1 MTKTIM
7 LVHGAWLNP
16 DCWEGF
22 KTRYEAQGYT
32 VHAPAWPYDDRSVQ
46 ELRRAPHPELHKVGV
61 KQIAD
66 HYEDKIRAL
75 PEAPIIMGHSFGG
88 VITQV
93 LADRGL
99 GAAAVA
105 IDPAPIAGVFVPPTT
120 LISALPVFLA
130 PFGWARTLTMS
141 RKAFGARFAQ
151 TLSKQEADAAYER
164 YVVPTPGRVYYD
176 GLLGIGTKVQFDN
189 PNRPPLLLIAG
200 EKDLTAQHSMIKANY
215 NKQTQAASTTGFKM
229 FPGRSHWLCLDRGWE
244 EVADYA
250 LEWAAKNAKSGN
262 VASITRAA

>member
-7 LVHGAWLNP
+7 LVHGAWLTP
-16 DCWEGF
+16 TCWDGF
-22 KTRYEAQGYT
+22 KARYEAKGYT
-32 VHAPAWPYDDRSVQ
+32 VHAPAWPFDDRPVQ
-46 ELRRAPHPELHKVGV
+46 ELRRAPHPELRKVGV
-61 KQIAD
+61 KAIAD
-66 HYEDKIRAL
+66 HYEQKIQAL
-75 PEAPIIMGHSFGG
+75 PEVPIIMGHSFGG
-88 VITQV
+88 VIIQV
-93 LADRGL
+93 LADRAL

-141 RKAFGARFAQ
+141 RKAFGSRFAQ
-151 TLSKQEADAAYER
+151 TLSKEEADTAYDR

-176 GLLGIGTKVQFDN
+176 GVLGRGTKVRFDN

-200 EKDLTAQHSMIKANY
+200 EKDLTAQPSMVQANFK
-215 NKQTQAASTTGFKM
+215 KQQQAPSTTGFKM
-229 FPGRSHWLCLDRGWE
+229 FPGRSHWLCVDRGWE

-250 LEWAAKNAKSGN
+250 LDWAAANASPSN
-262 VASITRAA
+262 VSPIKAA

>member
-7 LVHGAWLNP
+7 LVHGAWLTP

-22 KTRYEAQGYT
+22 KMRYEAQGYT
-32 VHAPAWPYDDRSVQ
+32 VHAPAWPHDDRPVA
-46 ELRRAPHPELHKVGV
+46 ELRAKPHPQLRNIGV
-61 KQIAD
+61 KAIAD
-66 HYEDKIRAL
+66 HYEAKIRAL
-75 PEAPIIMGHSFGG
+75 PEKPIIMGHSFGG

-130 PFGWARTLTMS
+130 PFGWARVLTMS
-141 RKAFGARFAQ
+141 RKAFGTRFAQ
-151 TLSKQEADAAYER
+151 TLSKEEADEAYER
-164 YVVPTPGRVYYD
+164 FVVPTPGKVYYD
-176 GLLGIGTKVQFDN
+176 GLLGVGTKVQFDN

-200 EKDLTAQHSMIKANY
+200 EKDLTAQRSMIKSNY
-215 NKQTQAASTTGFKM
+215 QKQTRAKSATGFKE
-229 FPGRSHWLCLDRGWE
+229 FPGRSHWLCVDRGWE

-250 LEWAAKNAKSGN
+250 LDWASRSAASAASPAK
-262 VASITRAA
+262 AAA

>member
-7 LVHGAWLNP
+7 LVHGAWLTP
-16 DCWEGF
+16 DCWDGF
-22 KTRYEAQGYT
+22 KTRFETQGYT
-32 VHAPAWPYDDRSVQ
+32 VHAPAWPYDDRPVE
-46 ELRRAPHPELHKVGV
+46 ELRRAPHPELRKTGV
-61 KQIAD
+61 KAIAD
-66 HYEDKIRAL
+66 HYEQKIRAL

-130 PFGWARTLTMS
+130 PFGWARVLTMS

-151 TLSKQEADAAYER
+151 TLSKEEADIAYER
-164 YVVPTPGRVYYD
+164 YVVPTPGKVYYD
-176 GLLGIGTKVQFDN
+176 GLFGIGTKVRFDN
-189 PNRPPLLLIAG
+189 PKRPPLLLIAG
-200 EKDLTAQHSMIKANY
+200 ENDLTAQPSMVKANY
-215 NKQTQAASTTGFKM
+215 EKQTRAPSTTGFKM
-229 FPGRSHWLCLDRGWE
+229 FPGRSHWLCADRGWE

-250 LEWAAKNAKSGN
+250 LDWSARNAST
-262 VASITRAA
+262 VARIGRAA

>member
-7 LVHGAWLNP
+7 LVHGAWLTP
-16 DCWEGF
+16 KCWDGF
-22 KTRYEAQGYT
+22 KSRYEAKGYT
-32 VHAPAWPYDDRSVQ
+32 VHAPAWPFDDRPVS
-46 ELRRAPHPELHKVGV
+46 ELRSAPHPELRKVGV
-61 KQIAD
+61 KAIAD
-66 HYEDKIRAL
+66 HYEQKIREL

-93 LADRGL
+93 LADRTL

-130 PFGWARTLTMS
+130 PFGWSRTLTMS
-141 RKAFGARFAQ
+141 RKAFGKRFAQ
-151 TLSKQEADAAYER
+151 TLSKEEADAAYDR

-176 GLLGIGTKVQFDN
+176 GVLGRGTKVRFDN

-200 EKDLTAQHSMIKANY
+200 EKDLTAQPSMVKANY
-215 NKQTQAASTTGFKM
+215 EKQRQALSATGFKM
-229 FPGRSHWLCLDRGWE
+229 FPGRSHWLCVDRGWE
-244 EVADYA
+244 EVADFA
-250 LEWAAKNAKSGN
+250 LDWAVANAQPSKVSP
-262 VASITRAA
+262 IRAA

>member
-1 MTKTIM
+1 MTNTIM
-7 LVHGAWLNP
+7 LVHGAWLTP
-16 DCWEGF
+16 DCWDGF
-22 KTRYEAQGYT
+22 KARYEAKGYT
-32 VHAPAWPYDDRSVQ
+32 VHAPAWPYDDRPVE
-46 ELRRAPHPELHKVGV
+46 ELRRAPHPDLRKIGV
-61 KQIAD
+61 KGIAD
-66 HYEDKIRAL
+66 HYERKIRAL
-75 PEAPIIMGHSFGG
+75 PEAPIVMGHSFGG

-151 TLSKQEADAAYER
+151 TLSKEEADVAYAR
-164 YVVPTPGRVYYD
+164 YVVPTAGKVYYD
-176 GLLGIGTKVQFDN
+176 GLFGIGTRVQFDN
-189 PNRPPLLLIAG
+189 PDRPPMLLIAG
-200 EKDLTAQHSMIKANY
+200 EQDLTAQPGMVKANY
-215 NKQTQAASTTGFKM
+215 EKQTQAPSPTGFKT
-229 FPGRSHWLCLDRGWE
+229 FAGRSHWLCLDRGWE

-250 LEWAAKNAKSGN
+250 LDWSARHANTAAR
-262 VASITRAA
+262 IDRAA